1 MDGTCDQE
9 KASINAARISEFV
22 ILPSNNELAILQ
34 AVATQPV
41 SVSLDATGHDLQFYA
56 GRVFTGQCGTNLS
69 HDVTAI
75 GLFGVFTEQ
84 PERGCSLGPDQGWRD
99 PTRAGPVAMGYDCS
113 DFG

>member
-1 MDGTCDQE
+1 MDCVVEGNSGCNGGGVVSYAFTYIIQNQGLATEENYPYEAMDGTCDQE

-56 GRVFTGQCGTNLS
+56 GRVFT
-69 HDVTAI
+69 
-75 GLFGVFTEQ
+75 
-84 PERGCSLGPDQGWRD
+84 
-99 PTRAGPVAMGYDCS
+99 
-113 DFG
+113 